1 MATTKKSEA
10 DPLEA
15 ILEKL
20 GAMEQR
26 IATME
31 TKATE
36 PPALR
41 MTPEPGDPYKDKKVV
56 QDHLFA
62 SAPNL
67 LNEGDVIRLKDT
79 TEKAQTIMANME
91 KLRPE
96 IQANIK
102 EKGILGVVE
111 DYKLTNARTADPKF
125 RVNFPGIGS
134 DGICMSELEI
144 VERV

>member
-26 IATME
+26 ISTME

-41 MTPEPGDPYKDKKVV
+41 VTPEPGDPYKDKKVV
-56 QDHLFA
+56 QDYLFA

-67 LNEGDVIRLKDT
+67 LNEGDVIKLKDNS
-79 TEKAQTIMANME
+79 EKAQTIMANMD

-102 EKGILGVVE
+102 DKGILGVVE

-125 RVNFPGIGS
+125 RINFPGIGS
-134 DGICMSELEI
+134 DGINMSELEI
-144 VERV
+144 IERV